1 MASKRPRNAN
11 GNVNQNPKP
20 PKLSILSIRTP
31 KFILPDKLKE
41 DVEYI
46 SKKKHDGRFYIK
58 ELEYKYT
65 VSAKILKELQDKD
78 NVDDYLP
85 LLLTQEIQ
93 ENVYGYSIIQTFAN
107 LGKDLLKISI
117 EDYKMY
123 RETIHTTLDE
133 AITFLHDNDVIHCDI
148 KPENIIWD
156 PIAKRSKLIDL
167 DSLAYKDPTLM
178 FESLTITRS
187 NPVPLDEDL
196 DNYAAEVTKQGLDI
210 FHLGKKA
217 ALEKW
222 NNKIDKKAYLWI
234 RKEGGARG
242 RRLRSTRTT
251 KRRSYKKNGR
261 LRAGQPRRR
270 NYTRHV
276 ARQL

>member
-1 MASKRPRNAN
+1 M
-11 GNVNQNPKP
+11 NQKSNP

-31 KFILPDKLKE
+31 KFMLPEKLKE
-41 DVEYI
+41 DIEYI
-46 SKKKHDGRFYIK
+46 SKKKYDDRFYIK

-85 LLLTQEIQ
+85 ILLKQEIQ

-107 LGKDLLKISI
+107 LGTDLLKISI
-117 EDYKMY
+117 EEYKKY

-133 AITFLHDNDVIHCDI
+133 AIKFLHDNDIIHCDI

-167 DSLAYKDPTLM
+167 DSLAYRDPSLM
-178 FESLTITRS
+178 FESSTITRK
-187 NPVPLDEDL
+187 NPSPLDYDL
-196 DNYAAEVTKQGLDI
+196 DNYAAEVTKQALDI
-210 FHLGKKA
+210 IYLGKDM

-222 NNKIDKKAYLWI
+222 NNKIYKNAYLWI
-234 RKEGGARG
+234 RKEGGARM
-242 RRLRSTRTT
+242 RSMRTT

-261 LRAGQPRRR
+261 LRAGQSRRR